1 MANLKSFEQFVAEQD
16 RAEEIEKDIVD
27 QGTPEEHDAEEAD
40 VVQSQ
45 GQETN
50 EATDVTGIQAD
61 ELKDDSKDVTPP
73 VVDAD
78 GKEYAKAE
86 DRAEDDSK
94 ELEADLA
101 KTANGEVTAKI
112 VVEAKA
118 LSLDKLAGMIGKK
131 PSCYDLADFV
141 YTNYDKVTGLKK
153 SMRNDEMDFPTEI
166 TDLVD
171 HYGFDLDD
179 FTDKYG
185 MAAESLNVN
194 ENLDRASIKRMEG
207 VVSQANLKKML
218 DGISGVIADLTD
230 DGFEYEEAV
239 DYVAFKIDDKL
250 AGKF

>member
-1 MANLKSFEQFVAEQD
+1 MANLKSFEQFVTEMD

-50 EATDVTGIQAD
+50 EAADVTGIQAD

-78 GKEYAKAE
+78 GKKYAKAE
-86 DRAEDDSK
+86 DRAEDGSK

-101 KTANGEVTAKI
+101 KTANGEVIAKV
-112 VVEAKA
+112 VVEGEEAVEVSEGMDKA
-118 LSLDKLAGMIGKK
+118 
-131 PSCYDLADFV
+131 
-141 YTNYDKVTGLKK
+141 T
-153 SMRNDEMDFPTEI
+153 
-166 TDLVD
+166 
-171 HYGFDLDD
+171 
-179 FTDKYG
+179 
-185 MAAESLNVN
+185 
-194 ENLDRASIKRMEG
+194 IKRMEG
-207 VVSQANLKKML
+207 VVSQSNLKKML

>member
-50 EATDVTGIQAD
+50 EANDVTGIEAD

-78 GKEYAKAE
+78 GKKYAKAE

-101 KTANGEVTAKI
+101 KTAKGEVTAKI
-112 VVEAKA
+112 VAEGEE
-118 LSLDKLAGMIGKK
+118 S
-131 PSCYDLADFV
+131 
-141 YTNYDKVTGLKK
+141 
-153 SMRNDEMDFPTEI
+153 EEI
-166 TDLVD
+166 T
-171 HYGFDLDD
+171 
-179 FTDKYG
+179 
-185 MAAESLNVN
+185 
-194 ENLDRASIKRMEG
+194 ENLDKASIKRMEG
-207 VVSQANLKKML
+207 VVSQTNLKKML

-239 DYVAFKIDDKL
+239 DYVAYKIDDKL

>member
-27 QGTPEEHDAEEAD
+27 QGTPKEHDAEEAD
-40 VVQSQ
+40 AVQSQ

-50 EATDVTGIQAD
+50 EANDVTGIQAD

-78 GKEYAKAE
+78 GKKYAKAE
-86 DRAEDDSK
+86 DRAEDDSA
-94 ELEADLA
+94 ELKADLA
-101 KTANGEVTAKI
+101 KTANGEVTAK
-112 VVEAKA
+112 VVAE
-118 LSLDKLAGMIGKK
+118 GEE
-131 PSCYDLADFV
+131 
-141 YTNYDKVTGLKK
+141 T
-153 SMRNDEMDFPTEI
+153 EEI
-166 TDLVD
+166 T
-171 HYGFDLDD
+171 
-179 FTDKYG
+179 
-185 MAAESLNVN
+185 

-207 VVSQANLKKML
+207 VVSQTNLKKML

-239 DYVAFKIDDKL
+239 DYVAYKIDDKL

>member
-40 VVQSQ
+40 AVQSQ

-50 EATDVTGIQAD
+50 EANDVTGIEAD

-101 KTANGEVTAKI
+101 KTADGEVIAK
-112 VVEAKA
+112 VVAE
-118 LSLDKLAGMIGKK
+118 GEE
-131 PSCYDLADFV
+131 
-141 YTNYDKVTGLKK
+141 VT
-153 SMRNDEMDFPTEI
+153 
-166 TDLVD
+166 
-171 HYGFDLDD
+171 
-179 FTDKYG
+179 
-185 MAAESLNVN
+185 
-194 ENLDRASIKRMEG
+194 ENLDRASIKRMES

-218 DGISGVIADLTD
+218 DGISGVISDLTD

>member
-40 VVQSQ
+40 AVQSQ

-50 EATDVTGIQAD
+50 EANDVTGIEAD

-78 GKEYAKAE
+78 GTKYAKAE

-101 KTANGEVTAKI
+101 KTAKGEVTAK
-112 VVEAKA
+112 VVAEGEESEEAEEE
-118 LSLDKLAGMIGKK
+118 
-131 PSCYDLADFV
+131 
-141 YTNYDKVTGLKK
+141 VT
-153 SMRNDEMDFPTEI
+153 
-166 TDLVD
+166 
-171 HYGFDLDD
+171 
-179 FTDKYG
+179 
-185 MAAESLNVN
+185 
-194 ENLDRASIKRMEG
+194 ENLDKASIKRMEG
-207 VVSQANLKKML
+207 VVSQSNLKKML
-218 DGISGVIADLTD
+218 DGVSAVIADLTD

>member
-40 VVQSQ
+40 AVQAQ

-78 GKEYAKAE
+78 GKEYVKAE

-101 KTANGEVTAKI
+101 KTADGEVIAKV
-112 VVEAKA
+112 VVEGEEAEE
-118 LSLDKLAGMIGKK
+118 
-131 PSCYDLADFV
+131 
-141 YTNYDKVTGLKK
+141 VT
-153 SMRNDEMDFPTEI
+153 
-166 TDLVD
+166 
-171 HYGFDLDD
+171 
-179 FTDKYG
+179 
-185 MAAESLNVN
+185 
-194 ENLDRASIKRMEG
+194 ENLDKASIKRMEG

-218 DGISGVIADLTD
+218 DGISGVISDLTD